1 MKTTSI
7 KALRPVLFMWVAP
20 HGPTPPQVAVAALE
34 AMAKPTPMTP
44 GALLSTLLLVG
55 AENREV
61 GAVGGQRELWE
72 TILSPGLGIVK
83 VLGHAL
89 A

>member
-1 MKTTSI
+1 MKTTSV

-20 HGPTPPQVAVAALE
+20 HGPTPPQVAAAALK

-61 GAVGGQRELWE
+61 VAVGQRELWE